1 MRNSSRRLSQVCE
14 VIGLLCSL
22 QEYVMYSRPSK
33 GSLTEEADGA
43 AASNFS
49 MNEVWENT
57 TDQ

>member
-1 MRNSSRRLSQVCE
+1 ML
-14 VIGLLCSL
+14 SL
-22 QEYVMYSRPSK
+22 QGNKTFVLTSK
-33 GSLTEEADGA
+33 ICPVQKSLLTEEADGA